1 MENKELEKVT
11 ESRNA
16 LVIGGKERIIRFG
29 FSAWAKLE
37 EKYGSIQNIEKLE
50 KEMEEKPMT
59 ELRELAW
66 IGLTDKEVYNS
77 EGKRT
82 GKQLDK
88 ETFLD
93 EFSLA
98 DIEQVTSVVM
108 GALYG
113 ALPKTEEDNNESK
126 ESV

>member
-1 MENKELEKVT
+1 MSKDLEKIKRTENKLM
-11 ESRNA
+11 
-16 LVIGGKERIIRFG
+16 IGGVERTIRFG

-37 EKYGSIQNIEKLE
+37 EKYGSLENIEKLE
-50 KEMEEKPMT
+50 KEMETKPIS

-66 IGLTDKEVYNS
+66 IGLTDKAVYK
-77 EGKRT
+77 EGKNT

-93 EFSLA
+93 EYTIH
-98 DIEQVTSVVM
+98 DVQNVTEIVM
-108 GALYG
+108 SALYG
-113 ALPKTEEDNNESK
+113 SLPTNENSEESEG

>member
-11 ESRNA
+11 QSNNV

-50 KEMEEKPMT
+50 TEMEKKPIT

-66 IGLTDKEVYNS
+66 IGLQDKEVYN
-77 EGKRT
+77 EQGKRT

-93 EFSLA
+93 EYSMA
-98 DIEQVTSVVM
+98 DIQKVTEIVM

-113 ALPKTEEDNNESK
+113 ALPKNEKEDNK
-126 ESV
+126 EGEV

>member
-1 MENKELEKVT
+1 MNINNELEKIKKT
-11 ESRNA
+11 ENK
-16 LVIGGKERIIRFG
+16 LVIDGVERTIRFG

-50 KEMEEKPMT
+50 MEEKPMS

-66 IGLTDKEVYNS
+66 IGLTDKAIYKD
-77 EGKRT
+77 GKNT

-93 EFSLA
+93 EYDMGSVKL
-98 DIEQVTSVVM
+98 VTRIVM

-113 ALPKTEEDNNESK
+113 SLPKNDENENDDNDK
-126 ESV
+126 ENV